1 MKKKTA
7 LIGSLCVGVL
17 ACVIGGSIGFRTPSE
32 TVIANAQVVD
42 GFTILEQAAVR
53 RSEPNGIRFT
63 VNLTDSAYSEIG
75 ASATYG
81 TLMLPADLLAEG
93 EELTLE
99 TSQVLNVPTTTW
111 QEVGERYTSALVGE
125 DKNGDGIYDSLG
137 ESYYNR
143 PIVAR
148 GYAKMGDTVYYTENS
163 AIRSIGYIAT
173 MAQAVDNDSSQL
185 ITDIVNK
192 TDVEFVLNEAGKI
205 AAGSADN
212 TGLLYNTLDN
222 SSDAVAAIKVGGIT
236 VPSQYVNIQ
245 YSVGDSGIA
254 TVNGQTI
261 TAVSAGTTSLT
272 ATCMFN
278 GKEYTLN
285 TTLSTE
291 NFVGASEYS
300 ILLSSDATSVET
312 TAANR
317 LQSIVKEA
325 TGAVLPI
332 VAESGNETTTDK
344 YISIGATSLAAKQ
357 TFVVDSDKATATAF
371 KTVDNTLFIIANSNE
386 AVSYGVDELLDKL
399 VNYEY
404 YAKDTYS
411 FTAPKSA
418 IAMPTDEVFEPA
430 IEYIYAGNGYLNEGK
445 NDDVRQGLR
454 MDRWYKDFIR
464 FGGDFLHNSLSILDP
479 EIYQDSHSEWYVM
492 DKEWSWSDFK
502 YVYTPMQ
509 LCYTAGGDTSSYNTM
524 VSTAATKIYEGFA
537 AEPTKT
543 KVSFSIMDTLFTDDV
558 SFACTCDACADMG
571 NNSDTIL
578 SFVSD
583 LCKAVETKFT
593 EANDNRKDTFKIVTL
608 AYLQAFDAPTNTT
621 DMNEHIE
628 VWIAP
633 IEANFTKPLNG
644 ENDSVSELQVFSYE
658 NIVSWGNL
666 LKQTDNDCWIWLYSS
681 SIYNLFAPFNSFGSV
696 RENYKIAVDN
706 GVDYM
711 YNLGAQ
717 AQSSWTALK
726 MYLDHELTWNAEP
739 TDDEWNGWID
749 GFFSTAYGEGA
760 MEMKNW
766 FNNFLAMDTSLYESV
781 RGNGS
786 IGKDTLSSDF
796 FPKATLEYWLT
807 CSSNALAALD
817 TSDPNYSVY
826 YNNITLET
834 LSPLY
839 LMLEIYGG
847 ELDDVTQFNYASAFV
862 AGVENLGITNI
873 AESVSIEDKINELK
887 SNIATEA
894 EVVFD
899 VDESLALDADKINK
913 IFGTEKTISSVSHGS
928 SELYNNGTLAIGK
941 SGIYNVI
948 VTATDGTQKRVK
960 LHVADE
966 IIETAAEMDAVLY
979 KDAEISGY
987 YVLGND
993 IDYTGAEYTA
1003 YTAGNNGN
1011 GFTGIFDG
1019 MGYTIRNY
1027 AQPNAGA
1034 NYALFG
1040 KLNGATVKNVNFENV
1055 TINAWWNSSL
1065 FAVYMFNSTVE
1076 NVTMRNVA
1084 FTVNETAGPNGGL
1097 LVGSFVQNSVFSNV
1111 DIYMG
1116 SANNGHLNAVIGDGA
1131 YDITAATFED
1141 VNVYN
1146 AGEVNLIVRRNSNNA
1161 AVYSVYTGLKIY
1173 KDAGTTEYEFVNV
1186 VETIEEEFIAENGKV
1201 TLKSSHFEVGKTYKV
1216 DGTTY
1221 TATTAGE
1228 LTVTLSSLTIGEIN
1242 EVLVT
1247 YKNSDLP
1254 YNDAIK
1260 FKVLAVTQIINDAAE
1275 MDVVLYKGTEIS
1287 GYYVLGNDI
1296 DYTGAEYTAYTAGN
1310 SGNGFTGIFDGRG
1323 FTIRNYAQPN
1333 AGAHYVLFGKLNG
1346 ATVKNVNFENVTVNA
1361 WWNSSLFAIY
1371 TFSSTIENITM
1382 RNVAFT
1388 VDSTEGPNGGLLC
1401 GYYTDNSVFR
1411 NIDIYMGATYNGFVG
1426 ALLGEGGNTTAE
1438 TLNDVN
1444 VYNVKQDRLQYIVR
1458 NQDNVENYA
1467 KFTGLTI
1474 YTDEGETE
1482 YPFKIWAQKM
1492 FSVSLGNNANA
1503 NGLVLTF
1510 TNTSDATDVQT
1521 ATVTNGSVVLNV
1533 LVGAEYAVTSEIFG
1547 APISFGTVVI
1557 DETAE
1562 YSLQTSNVHNT
1573 CNSAASFNA
1582 EDMSLSFVGNA
1593 SGSQFFV
1600 QGQAIKGEYWF
1611 GFKFKRNATD
1621 GVLSTCLYINE
1632 GNLQAYIYL
1641 VSIPG
1646 QLAVRVATSENGGT
1660 EYQVNGEFFG
1670 YPGINDPYVFIRR
1683 HNDNGKVAYTI
1694 YMSALPTLDGAWSYT
1709 CTTGVAYSADSAI
1722 GQIGF
1727 NAEADYAEGVIFSN
1741 IYSANTQEKLLA
1753 NYDRDGI
1760 YKNVSVSLGNNAN
1773 ANGLCL
1779 TFTDAANSSD
1789 VRYATV
1795 ENGSAKLRTTS
1806 ADEGKT
1812 FAVTSEIFGAPVSF
1826 GTLTVGGETDYALA
1840 VSGLHNTNNANA
1852 TFNAAD
1858 MSLSYTGNAAGSQ
1871 FFVQS
1876 QAIKGEYWFG
1886 FKFKRNA
1893 TDGVLSTFLFISGSD
1908 INAYIYFVSVN
1919 GQLALRL
1926 ATGENGWTDYGSFQ
1940 YPGVNDPY
1948 VFVQRHNNGGKVA
1961 YTIYMS
1967 ATPTLDG
1974 AWSYTYTTSVEYSA
1988 DSAIGQFGFNAEAD
2002 YAEGVVFSNIYS
2014 AASKEELLAK
2024 YN

>member
-1228 LTVTLSSLTIGEIN
+1228 LTVTLSSLTISEIN

-1621 GVLSTCLYINE
+1621 GVLSTFLYINE

-1858 MSLSYTGNAAGSQ
+1858 MSLSYTGNASGSQ

>member
-93 EELTLE
+93 EELTLK

-1228 LTVTLSSLTIGEIN
+1228 LTVTLSSLTISEIN

-1621 GVLSTCLYINE
+1621 GVLSTFLYINE

>member
-1 MKKKTA
+1 M
-7 LIGSLCVGVL
+7 
-17 ACVIGGSIGFRTPSE
+17 
-32 TVIANAQVVD
+32 
-42 GFTILEQAAVR
+42 
-53 RSEPNGIRFT
+53 
-63 VNLTDSAYSEIG
+63 
-75 ASATYG
+75 
-81 TLMLPADLLAEG
+81 
-93 EELTLE
+93 
-99 TSQVLNVPTTTW
+99 
-111 QEVGERYTSALVGE
+111 
-125 DKNGDGIYDSLG
+125 
-137 ESYYNR
+137 
-143 PIVAR
+143 
-148 GYAKMGDTVYYTENS
+148 
-163 AIRSIGYIAT
+163 
-173 MAQAVDNDSSQL
+173 
-185 ITDIVNK
+185 
-192 TDVEFVLNEAGKI
+192 
-205 AAGSADN
+205 
-212 TGLLYNTLDN
+212 
-222 SSDAVAAIKVGGIT
+222 
-236 VPSQYVNIQ
+236 
-245 YSVGDSGIA
+245 
-254 TVNGQTI
+254 
-261 TAVSAGTTSLT
+261 
-272 ATCMFN
+272 
-278 GKEYTLN
+278 
-285 TTLSTE
+285 
-291 NFVGASEYS
+291 
-300 ILLSSDATSVET
+300 
-312 TAANR
+312 
-317 LQSIVKEA
+317 
-325 TGAVLPI
+325 
-332 VAESGNETTTDK
+332 
-344 YISIGATSLAAKQ
+344 
-357 TFVVDSDKATATAF
+357 
-371 KTVDNTLFIIANSNE
+371 
-386 AVSYGVDELLDKL
+386 
-399 VNYEY
+399 
-404 YAKDTYS
+404 
-411 FTAPKSA
+411 
-418 IAMPTDEVFEPA
+418 
-430 IEYIYAGNGYLNEGK
+430 
-445 NDDVRQGLR
+445 
-454 MDRWYKDFIR
+454 
-464 FGGDFLHNSLSILDP
+464 
-479 EIYQDSHSEWYVM
+479 
-492 DKEWSWSDFK
+492 
-502 YVYTPMQ
+502 
-509 LCYTAGGDTSSYNTM
+509 
-524 VSTAATKIYEGFA
+524 
-537 AEPTKT
+537 
-543 KVSFSIMDTLFTDDV
+543 
-558 SFACTCDACADMG
+558 
-571 NNSDTIL
+571 
-578 SFVSD
+578 
-583 LCKAVETKFT
+583 
-593 EANDNRKDTFKIVTL
+593 
-608 AYLQAFDAPTNTT
+608 
-621 DMNEHIE
+621 
-628 VWIAP
+628 
-633 IEANFTKPLNG
+633 
-644 ENDSVSELQVFSYE
+644 
-658 NIVSWGNL
+658 
-666 LKQTDNDCWIWLYSS
+666 
-681 SIYNLFAPFNSFGSV
+681 
-696 RENYKIAVDN
+696 
-706 GVDYM
+706 
-711 YNLGAQ
+711 
-717 AQSSWTALK
+717 
-726 MYLDHELTWNAEP
+726 
-739 TDDEWNGWID
+739 
-749 GFFSTAYGEGA
+749 
-760 MEMKNW
+760 
-766 FNNFLAMDTSLYESV
+766 
-781 RGNGS
+781 
-786 IGKDTLSSDF
+786 
-796 FPKATLEYWLT
+796 
-807 CSSNALAALD
+807 
-817 TSDPNYSVY
+817 
-826 YNNITLET
+826 
-834 LSPLY
+834 
-839 LMLEIYGG
+839 
-847 ELDDVTQFNYASAFV
+847 
-862 AGVENLGITNI
+862 
-873 AESVSIEDKINELK
+873 
-887 SNIATEA
+887 
-894 EVVFD
+894 
-899 VDESLALDADKINK
+899 
-913 IFGTEKTISSVSHGS
+913 
-928 SELYNNGTLAIGK
+928 
-941 SGIYNVI
+941 
-948 VTATDGTQKRVK
+948 
-960 LHVADE
+960 
-966 IIETAAEMDAVLY
+966 
-979 KDAEISGY
+979 
-987 YVLGND
+987 
-993 IDYTGAEYTA
+993 
-1003 YTAGNNGN
+1003 
-1011 GFTGIFDG
+1011 
-1019 MGYTIRNY
+1019 
-1027 AQPNAGA
+1027 
-1034 NYALFG
+1034 
-1040 KLNGATVKNVNFENV
+1040 
-1055 TINAWWNSSL
+1055 
-1065 FAVYMFNSTVE
+1065 
-1076 NVTMRNVA
+1076 
-1084 FTVNETAGPNGGL
+1084 
-1097 LVGSFVQNSVFSNV
+1097 
-1111 DIYMG
+1111 
-1116 SANNGHLNAVIGDGA
+1116 
-1131 YDITAATFED
+1131 
-1141 VNVYN
+1141 
-1146 AGEVNLIVRRNSNNA
+1146 
-1161 AVYSVYTGLKIY
+1161 
-1173 KDAGTTEYEFVNV
+1173 
-1186 VETIEEEFIAENGKV
+1186 
-1201 TLKSSHFEVGKTYKV
+1201 
-1216 DGTTY
+1216 
-1221 TATTAGE
+1221 
-1228 LTVTLSSLTIGEIN
+1228 
-1242 EVLVT
+1242 
-1247 YKNSDLP
+1247 
-1254 YNDAIK
+1254 
-1260 FKVLAVTQIINDAAE
+1260 
-1275 MDVVLYKGTEIS
+1275 
-1287 GYYVLGNDI
+1287 
-1296 DYTGAEYTAYTAGN
+1296 
-1310 SGNGFTGIFDGRG
+1310 
-1323 FTIRNYAQPN
+1323 
-1333 AGAHYVLFGKLNG
+1333 FGKLNG

-1621 GVLSTCLYINE
+1621 GVLSTFLYINE

>member
-1 MKKKTA
+1 M
-7 LIGSLCVGVL
+7 
-17 ACVIGGSIGFRTPSE
+17 
-32 TVIANAQVVD
+32 
-42 GFTILEQAAVR
+42 
-53 RSEPNGIRFT
+53 
-63 VNLTDSAYSEIG
+63 
-75 ASATYG
+75 
-81 TLMLPADLLAEG
+81 
-93 EELTLE
+93 
-99 TSQVLNVPTTTW
+99 
-111 QEVGERYTSALVGE
+111 
-125 DKNGDGIYDSLG
+125 
-137 ESYYNR
+137 
-143 PIVAR
+143 
-148 GYAKMGDTVYYTENS
+148 
-163 AIRSIGYIAT
+163 
-173 MAQAVDNDSSQL
+173 
-185 ITDIVNK
+185 
-192 TDVEFVLNEAGKI
+192 
-205 AAGSADN
+205 
-212 TGLLYNTLDN
+212 
-222 SSDAVAAIKVGGIT
+222 
-236 VPSQYVNIQ
+236 
-245 YSVGDSGIA
+245 
-254 TVNGQTI
+254 
-261 TAVSAGTTSLT
+261 
-272 ATCMFN
+272 
-278 GKEYTLN
+278 
-285 TTLSTE
+285 
-291 NFVGASEYS
+291 
-300 ILLSSDATSVET
+300 
-312 TAANR
+312 
-317 LQSIVKEA
+317 
-325 TGAVLPI
+325 
-332 VAESGNETTTDK
+332 
-344 YISIGATSLAAKQ
+344 AAKQ

-492 DKEWSWSDFK
+492 DKEWSWSNFN

-578 SFVSD
+578 RFVSD

-1482 YPFKIWAQKM
+1482 YPFKIWAQKT

-1510 TNTSDATDVQT
+1510 TNTSDATDIQT

-1533 LVGAEYAVTSEIFG
+1533 LMDAEYAVTSEIFG
-1547 APISFGTVVI
+1547 TPISFGTVVI

-1621 GVLSTCLYINE
+1621 GVLSTFLYINE

>member
-1228 LTVTLSSLTIGEIN
+1228 LTVTLSSLTISEIN

-1411 NIDIYMGATYNGFVG
+1411 NIDIYMGTTYNGFVG

-1621 GVLSTCLYINE
+1621 GVLSTFLYINE

>member
-285 TTLSTE
+285 TTLSTD

-1228 LTVTLSSLTIGEIN
+1228 LTVTLSSLTISEIN

-1621 GVLSTCLYINE
+1621 GVLSTFLYINE

>member
-1228 LTVTLSSLTIGEIN
+1228 LTVTLSSLTISEIN

-1621 GVLSTCLYINE
+1621 GVLSTFLYINE

>member
-93 EELTLE
+93 EELTLK

-1003 YTAGNNGN
+1003 YTAGN
-1011 GFTGIFDG
+1011 
-1019 MGYTIRNY
+1019 
-1027 AQPNAGA
+1027 
-1034 NYALFG
+1034 
-1040 KLNGATVKNVNFENV
+1040 
-1055 TINAWWNSSL
+1055 
-1065 FAVYMFNSTVE
+1065 
-1076 NVTMRNVA
+1076 
-1084 FTVNETAGPNGGL
+1084 
-1097 LVGSFVQNSVFSNV
+1097 
-1111 DIYMG
+1111 
-1116 SANNGHLNAVIGDGA
+1116 
-1131 YDITAATFED
+1131 
-1141 VNVYN
+1141 
-1146 AGEVNLIVRRNSNNA
+1146 
-1161 AVYSVYTGLKIY
+1161 
-1173 KDAGTTEYEFVNV
+1173 
-1186 VETIEEEFIAENGKV
+1186 
-1201 TLKSSHFEVGKTYKV
+1201 
-1216 DGTTY
+1216 
-1221 TATTAGE
+1221 
-1228 LTVTLSSLTIGEIN
+1228 
-1242 EVLVT
+1242 
-1247 YKNSDLP
+1247 
-1254 YNDAIK
+1254 
-1260 FKVLAVTQIINDAAE
+1260 
-1275 MDVVLYKGTEIS
+1275 
-1287 GYYVLGNDI
+1287 
-1296 DYTGAEYTAYTAGN
+1296 

-1621 GVLSTCLYINE
+1621 GVLSTFLYINE

-1646 QLAVRVATSENGGT
+1646 QLAVRVSTGENGWT
-1660 EYQVNGEFFG
+1660 DYKVNGEMFG

-1694 YMSALPTLDGAWSYT
+1694 YMSATPTLDGAWSYT
-1709 CTTGVAYSADSAI
+1709 CTTGVAYS
-1722 GQIGF
+1722 
-1727 NAEADYAEGVIFSN
+1727 E
-1741 IYSANTQEKLLA
+1741 
-1753 NYDRDGI
+1753 
-1760 YKNVSVSLGNNAN
+1760 
-1773 ANGLCL
+1773 
-1779 TFTDAANSSD
+1779 
-1789 VRYATV
+1789 
-1795 ENGSAKLRTTS
+1795 
-1806 ADEGKT
+1806 
-1812 FAVTSEIFGAPVSF
+1812 
-1826 GTLTVGGETDYALA
+1826 
-1840 VSGLHNTNNANA
+1840 
-1852 TFNAAD
+1852 
-1858 MSLSYTGNAAGSQ
+1858 
-1871 FFVQS
+1871 
-1876 QAIKGEYWFG
+1876 
-1886 FKFKRNA
+1886 
-1893 TDGVLSTFLFISGSD
+1893 
-1908 INAYIYFVSVN
+1908 
-1919 GQLALRL
+1919 
-1926 ATGENGWTDYGSFQ
+1926 
-1940 YPGVNDPY
+1940 
-1948 VFVQRHNNGGKVA
+1948 
-1961 YTIYMS
+1961 
-1967 ATPTLDG
+1967 
-1974 AWSYTYTTSVEYSA
+1974 
-1988 DSAIGQFGFNAEAD
+1988 DSAIGQFGFNAEAN
-2002 YAEGVVFSNIYS
+2002 YAEGVVISNIYS
-2014 AASKEELLAK
+2014 ADSSEKLLKK
-2024 YN
+2024 YL

>member
-93 EELTLE
+93 EELTLK

-993 IDYTGAEYTA
+993 IDYMGAEYTA

-1228 LTVTLSSLTIGEIN
+1228 LTVTLSSLTISEIN

-1621 GVLSTCLYINE
+1621 GVLSTFLYINE

>member
-1228 LTVTLSSLTIGEIN
+1228 LTVTLSSLTISEIN

-1621 GVLSTCLYINE
+1621 GVLSTFLYINE

-1893 TDGVLSTFLFISGSD
+1893 TNGVLSTFLFISGSD

-1988 DSAIGQFGFNAEAD
+1988 DSALGQFGFNAEAD